1 MDSAI
6 CSRLKG
12 PVKLTARNSTN
23 STTHPYLLTPRQSET
38 TSMISIRLWLLHGV
52 LGVLL
57 LWSVLDWLVPLDDDI
72 APAGPTYDAY
82 QPTNLVRVRPRT
94 LITQSGD
101 YKRAVKKGKAIICGF
116 GNPSKMPAARF
127 TKVSDLKDWGWDSM
141 EMTAADVTGTLKN
154 FEEALR
160 QKQLPIAS
168 PPVKG
173 VSWRHVRNTT
183 HDSVFYPATGGRYDV
198 LFEPS
203 KGLIV
208 PASSYGP
215 SWYLSHKSGP
225 SANLPPNT
233 PLPKNRQNLHYV
245 VNINCINQTS
255 IDVVSA
261 ALKRDG
267 VKNGIPPKWPGHTSA
282 QLRPGPFTRTDAYAA
297 VLGTPNI
304 LGSGWLILQH
314 QQQLGKK
321 HVGAITVWDSSGNQ
335 NDDGLFQLSVMVE
348 VIPITCVDQGKDD
361 GCQLS

>member
-1 MDSAI
+1 
-6 CSRLKG
+6 
-12 PVKLTARNSTN
+12 
-23 STTHPYLLTPRQSET
+23 
-38 TSMISIRLWLLHGV
+38 MISIRLWLLHGI

-72 APAGPTYDAY
+72 APAEPSYDAY
-82 QPTNLVRVRPRT
+82 QPTNLVQVRPRA

-101 YKRAVKKGKAIICGF
+101 YKRAVRKGKAIICGF
-116 GNPSKMPAARF
+116 GNPSKMPAAEF
-127 TKVSDLKDWGWDSM
+127 IKVSDLKDWGWDST
-141 EMTAADVTGTLKN
+141 EMVAADVTGTLKN
-154 FEEALR
+154 FAEALK
-160 QKQLPIAS
+160 QKQSPTTS

-183 HDSVFYPATGGRYDV
+183 HDNTFYPATGGRYDV
-198 LFEPS
+198 LLEPS

-215 SWYLSHKSGP
+215 AWYLSHKSGP

-233 PLPKNRQNLHYV
+233 PVPKVSVWSDVSFLTWLQGTNDQNRQNLHYV

-267 VKNGIPPKWPGHTSA
+267 VKSGIPPKWPGHTFA
-282 QLRPGPFTRTDAYAA
+282 QVRPGPFTRNDAYAA

-304 LGSGWLILQH
+304 LGSGWLVLQH

-321 HVGAITVWDSSGNQ
+321 RVGGITVWDSSGNQ
-335 NDDGLFQLSVMVE
+335 NNDGLFQLSVMVE
-348 VIPITCVDQGKDD
+348 VIPITCADQGKDD
-361 GCQLS
+361 ACQLS